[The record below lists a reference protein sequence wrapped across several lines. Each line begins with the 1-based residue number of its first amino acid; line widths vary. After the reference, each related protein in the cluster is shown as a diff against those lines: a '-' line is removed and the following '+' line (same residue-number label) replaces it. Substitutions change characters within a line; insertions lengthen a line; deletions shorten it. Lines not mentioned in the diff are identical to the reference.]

1 MLAIS
6 EFMESTGPWCLPNR
20 PRWKSVPTHAARMS
34 TPHYLRGRPCQLN
47 SQLQDYSRLQMYLLG
62 APRFQLTTDPKHFLP
77 LFSNPTAK
85 IPPRIE
91 RLYWAWICRTATLTW
106 STSQEKTNM
115 TDYMSR
121 HPLPE
126 TGKDHLEKHLRAVIE
141 TDHVVVMDKIKQ
153 ETAKNEEL
161 RDWLKPFKKSP
172 KDNEVSTRDELYKKK
187 VKNNHDKQHRSK
199 QHKLRIG
206 DAVVVKRERKRKAE
220 TPFEP
225 HIYIITEIKSSTIHA
240 TEKHSAEMHR
250 NSSCWEQQ
258 NSPQHQPNQESR
270 H

>member
-1 MLAIS
+1 
-6 EFMESTGPWCLPNR
+6 
-20 PRWKSVPTHAARMS
+20 
-34 TPHYLRGRPCQLN
+34 
-47 SQLQDYSRLQMYLLG
+47 MYLLG

-161 RDWLKPFKKSP
+161 RDWLKPFKESP

-187 VKNNHDKQHRSK
+187 VKNNHDK
-199 QHKLRIG
+199 LRIG
-206 DAVVVKRERKRKAE
+206 DAERCSSSQARKE
-220 TPFEP
+220 EESWDTLRTTYL
-225 HIYIITEIKSSTIHA
+225 HH
-240 TEKHSAEMHR
+240 HR
-250 NSSCWEQQ
+250 NQKFHHPCNGKTFCRDASKFKLLRTAKLAAASAQPEEAPARRPPIPRAAPTLTEAKG
-258 NSPQHQPNQESR
+258 NSEIAYY
-270 H
+270 